1 MAANSPEDYGRL
13 RAGNMNDLFYG
24 SVTLGERGQI
34 VIPAEARKHHKL
46 APGDKLLVFRH
57 PHMHGMVLARLDDMQ
72 ALLQELRQWLDM
84 VTEAQRDHARASGR
98 AAGKRSKKDG
108 HGR

>member
-1 MAANSPEDYGRL
+1 MD
-13 RAGNMNDLFYG
+13 DLFYG

-84 VTEAQRDHARASGR
+84 ATEAQRSHALTDGR
-98 AAGKRSKKDG
+98 GAGKRSRKG
-108 HGR
+108 GQGR

>member
-1 MAANSPEDYGRL
+1 
-13 RAGNMNDLFYG
+13 MNDLFYG

-34 VIPAEARKHHKL
+34 VIPAEARKHHQL

-72 ALLQELRQWLDM
+72 ALLKEMQQWLEM
-84 VTEAQRDHARASGR
+84 LAEVQHSHALADGR
-98 AAGKRSKKDG
+98 AARKRSKKGG
-108 HGR
+108 HGK